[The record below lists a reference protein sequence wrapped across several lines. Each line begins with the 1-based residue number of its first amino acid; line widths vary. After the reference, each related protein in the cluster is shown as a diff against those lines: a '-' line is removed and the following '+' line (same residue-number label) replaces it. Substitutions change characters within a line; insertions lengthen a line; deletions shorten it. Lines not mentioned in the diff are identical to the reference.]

1 VIEAK
6 KRQIAEIEKKQSEMY
21 EERYRTLNN
30 SLVMQTNLTQ
40 ESSPAGQAA
49 GNHSSA
55 EQVVESPL
63 DPDQELNKAMNEAE
77 GAKLKIFRL

>member
-1 VIEAK
+1 
-6 KRQIAEIEKKQSEMY
+6 
-21 EERYRTLNN
+21 
-30 SLVMQTNLTQ
+30 MQTNLTQ